1 MMYALNVDL
10 EQKKS
15 ARHTRRLQ
23 MSDELKLDPYLQR
36 MVEAG
41 MDGADIM
48 HGHLKVLMARAESA
62 LADAIEDE
70 EASGEAMDSME
81 RRYWEGVEEAYSEL
95 YQLTYA
101 IAFAK
106 EAMGA

>member
-1 MMYALNVDL
+1 
-10 EQKKS
+10 
-15 ARHTRRLQ
+15 

-36 MVEAG
+36 MVDAG
-41 MDGADIM
+41 IDGADIM
-48 HGHLKVLMARAESA
+48 HGHLKVLMVQAQNE
-62 LADAIEDE
+62 LANAIEDE

-81 RRYWEGVEEAYSEL
+81 RRYWEGVDEAYSEL

-106 EAMGA
+106 GAKE

>member
-1 MMYALNVDL
+1 
-10 EQKKS
+10 
-15 ARHTRRLQ
+15 
-23 MSDELKLDPYLQR
+23 MSDQLTLDPYLQR

-48 HGHLKVLMARAESA
+48 HGHLKTLMLEAENNM
-62 LADAIEDE
+62 LTRNKDLYKK
-70 EASGEAMDSME
+70 
-81 RRYWEGVEEAYSEL
+81 YWAGKLEAYSEL

-106 EAMGA
+106 EAYSA